1 MAFKRRR
8 RPWRR
13 LKKIHMYLLSS
24 PVRRRVLPLRL
35 MPLLRLDFLMNAL
48 AKLLWRKFLVLF
60 SRLMELLRFPFLIFP
75 VINVF
80 SKEESSWRIVKEPF
94 TAIVVR
100 LFGINLAV
108 VSQSG
113 RVSSSISLSVS

>member
-1 MAFKRRR
+1 
-8 RPWRR
+8 
-13 LKKIHMYLLSS
+13 
-24 PVRRRVLPLRL
+24 
-35 MPLLRLDFLMNAL
+35 MPLLRLDFLMDAL

-75 VINVF
+75 GINVF
-80 SKEESSWRIVKEPF
+80 SKEESRWRIVKEPF

-108 VSQSG
+108 VSQRG
-113 RVSSSISLSVS
+113 RVSSSISLGVSKVFPNEANTLS